1 MNPKLLAMIIGIGAS
16 FLPDRIVKM
25 NFLTSLIVSTIVY
38 YVVYKIV
45 LNLLNPWI

>member
-1 MNPKLLAMIIGIGAS
+1 MSSKLLAMIIGIMVS
-16 FLPDRIVKM
+16 FLPDKIVKM

-45 LNLLNPWI
+45 LNLLNP

>member
-1 MNPKLLAMIIGIGAS
+1 MSPKILAMIIGIGAS
-16 FLPDRIVKM
+16 FLPDEIIKM

-45 LNLLNPWI
+45 LNLLNP